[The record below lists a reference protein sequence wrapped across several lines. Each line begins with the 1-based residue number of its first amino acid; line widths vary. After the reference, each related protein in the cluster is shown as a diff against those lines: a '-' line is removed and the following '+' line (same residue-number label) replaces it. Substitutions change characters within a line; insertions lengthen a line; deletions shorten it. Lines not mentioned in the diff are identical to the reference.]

1 MYNTNQTNIGE
12 ILRNYRKIKH
22 LSLEDVGNKIYKSK
36 ATISKYEKGEIIPD
50 FITTLELCNALDINL
65 SDILPSNVENN
76 VFPNPFN
83 TDTLYLYYVTSNKL
97 ISSIIKIDN
106 TTSDV
111 FHAQFYNGIK
121 NNITNC
127 AYYYEGSLEFLDN
140 IAYVNLKNLSSHKM
154 GIERVQIIIS
164 LPLSNTSDFFNC
176 FVTGLTPNYL
186 PIIKKGLISTFPLET
201 SKINIKKL
209 KISRPEVQKILN
221 DNAWILD
228 SKLYDEFY
236 YDSAQEIK

>member
-36 ATISKYEKGEIIPD
+36 ATISKYEKGAIIPD
-50 FITTLELCNALDINL
+50 FITTLELCNVLGINL
-65 SDILPSNVENN
+65 SDILSLNTENTI
-76 VFPNPFN
+76 FSNPFN
-83 TDTLYLYYVTSNKL
+83 TDTLYLYYVTANKL
-97 ISSIIKIDN
+97 ISSIIKIN
-106 TTSDV
+106 
-111 FHAQFYNGIK
+111 NGVKTDIAS
-121 NNITNC
+121 C

-140 IAYVNLKNLSSHKM
+140 IAYVNLKNVSAHKL

-176 FVTGLTPNYL
+176 FITGLTPNYL
-186 PIIKKGLISTFPLET
+186 PIIKKGLISTFPLEI

-209 KISRPEVQKILN
+209 KLSRPEVRKILN